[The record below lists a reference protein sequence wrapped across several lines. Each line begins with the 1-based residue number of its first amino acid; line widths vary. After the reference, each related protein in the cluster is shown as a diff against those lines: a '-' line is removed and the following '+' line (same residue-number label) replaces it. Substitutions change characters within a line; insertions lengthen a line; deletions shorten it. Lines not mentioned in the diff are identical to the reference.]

1 MNNEEEKTPL
11 MKEQT
16 EDGIRETAT
25 SKSELEIL
33 ETNEWAT
40 AADELKTV
48 EIESDEL
55 EATAIDQEDLY
66 QQSAEEGHSERLI
79 IDSTESAELEIPEAP
94 EAPVAPG
101 EPYDEYY

>member
-1 MNNEEEKTPL
+1 

-25 SKSELEIL
+25 SKSELEIM

-94 EAPVAPG
+94 G
-101 EPYDEYY
+101 EPYDE